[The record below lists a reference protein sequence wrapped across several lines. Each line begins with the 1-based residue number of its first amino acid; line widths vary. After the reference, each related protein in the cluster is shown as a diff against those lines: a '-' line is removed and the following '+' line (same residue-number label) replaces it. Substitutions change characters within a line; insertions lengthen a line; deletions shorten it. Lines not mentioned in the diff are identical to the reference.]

1 MAEPAMERE
10 ITSAKARANAREAR
24 AGKAARHEAR
34 PCRNTAPGKHR
45 TSSAEAARRKPA
57 AATEAARAEPAAAEA
72 VAAEAAAT
80 EAAAAFDGQSLCRGR
95 RDRAAER
102 QSGDG
107 GDSKLPQSVSHLTT
121 PDSQRAPHRERRSS
135 GGVSCVR

>member
-45 TSSAEAARRKPA
+45 TSSAEAAR
-57 AATEAARAEPAAAEA
+57 AEPAAAEA

-80 EAAAAFDGQSLCRGR
+80 EAAAAFEGQSLCRGR

-121 PDSQRAPHRERRSS
+121 PDSQRAPLRERRSS
-135 GGVSCVR
+135 GGVSC